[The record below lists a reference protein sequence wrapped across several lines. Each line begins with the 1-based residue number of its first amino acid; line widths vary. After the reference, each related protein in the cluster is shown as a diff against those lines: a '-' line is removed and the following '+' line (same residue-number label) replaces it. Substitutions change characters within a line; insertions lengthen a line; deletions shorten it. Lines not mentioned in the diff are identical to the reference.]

1 MQSAEYHQL
10 LELYNVYVDTLND
23 IKAQQKQP
31 EVSSMDKVDNNII
44 HVFSINKTNL
54 FRSFSNSSVSPGSR
68 DRR

>member
-10 LELYNVYVDTLND
+10 LELFNGYEETLKN
-23 IKAQQKQP
+23 IKAQENKS
-31 EVSSMDKVDNNII
+31 EVYSEEVYNIFI
-44 HVFSINKTNL
+44 QVFSINKTNL